1 MSDNIMLSK
10 DDREA
15 IFVHV
20 LVLSKA
26 FVELAAY
33 SSSLNEDI
41 AKQSKDICELASMVS
56 AMVCRTLGYNNEEAM
71 KITEKVYN
79 MKKKD
84 NLSDLSIDD
93 FINTDA

>member
-10 DDREA
+10 SDREML
-15 IFVHV
+15 FVHV
-20 LVLSKA
+20 LILGKA

-33 SSSLNEDI
+33 SSSLDEDI
-41 AKQSKDICELASMVS
+41 ANQSKDICELASMVS

-84 NLSDLSIDD
+84 KLSDLSIDD
-93 FINTDA
+93 FLNTDA

>member
-10 DDREA
+10 SDREMLL
-15 IFVHV
+15 VHV
-20 LVLSKA
+20 LTLSKA

-33 SSSLNEDI
+33 SSSLDEDI

-84 NLSDLSIDD
+84 KLSDLSIDD
-93 FINTDA
+93 FLNTDA

>member
-10 DDREA
+10 DDREML
-15 IFVHV
+15 FVHV
-20 LVLSKA
+20 LVLGKA

-33 SSSLNEDI
+33 SSSFDEDI
-41 AKQSKDICELASMVS
+41 AKQSKDICELASMVT
-56 AMVCRTLGYNNEEAM
+56 AVVCRTLGFNNEEAI

-84 NLSDLSIDD
+84 DLSDLSIDD
-93 FINTDA
+93 FMNTDA

>member
-10 DDREA
+10 DDREML
-15 IFVHV
+15 FVHV
-20 LVLSKA
+20 LVLGKA

-33 SSSLNEDI
+33 SSSLDEDI
-41 AKQSKDICELASMVS
+41 ANQSKDICELASMVS
-56 AMVCRTLGYNNEEAM
+56 AAVCRTLGFNNEEAM

-84 NLSDLSIDD
+84 DLSDLSIDD
-93 FINTDA
+93 FMNTDA

>member
-1 MSDNIMLSK
+1 MLSK
-10 DDREA
+10 DDREML
-15 IFVHV
+15 FVHV

>member
-1 MSDNIMLSK
+1 MLSK
-10 DDREA
+10 DDREML
-15 IFVHV
+15 FVHV
-20 LVLSKA
+20 LVLGKA

-33 SSSLNEDI
+33 SSSIDEDV
-41 AKQSKDICELASMVS
+41 ANQSKDICELASMGS
-56 AMVCRTLGYNNEEAM
+56 AGVCRTLGFNNEEAM

-93 FINTDA
+93 FLNTDA

>member
-10 DDREA
+10 DDREML
-15 IFVHV
+15 FVHV
-20 LVLSKA
+20 LVLGKA

-33 SSSLNEDI
+33 SSSLDEDI

-56 AMVCRTLGYNNEEAM
+56 AGVCMTLGFNNEEAM

-79 MKKKD
+79 MKKKG

-93 FINTDA
+93 FLDTDA

>member
-10 DDREA
+10 DDREML
-15 IFVHV
+15 FVHV
-20 LVLSKA
+20 LVLGKA

-33 SSSLNEDI
+33 SSSLDEDI
-41 AKQSKDICELASMVS
+41 AKQSKDICELASMVT
-56 AMVCRTLGYNNEEAM
+56 AVVCRTLGFNNEEAI

-84 NLSDLSIDD
+84 DLSDLSIDD
-93 FINTDA
+93 FMNTDA

>member
-10 DDREA
+10 DDREML
-15 IFVHV
+15 FVHV
-20 LVLSKA
+20 LVLGKA

-33 SSSLNEDI
+33 SSSLDEDI
-41 AKQSKDICELASMVS
+41 ANQSKDICEMASM
-56 AMVCRTLGYNNEEAM
+56 ATATVCRTLGYSSEEAM

-93 FINTDA
+93 FLNTDA

>member
-10 DDREA
+10 SDREMLL
-15 IFVHV
+15 VHV
-20 LVLSKA
+20 LTLSKA

-33 SSSLNEDI
+33 SSSLDEDI
-41 AKQSKDICELASMVS
+41 SKQSKDICELASMVS

>member
-10 DDREA
+10 DDREML
-15 IFVHV
+15 FVHV

-33 SSSLNEDI
+33 SSSLDEDI
-41 AKQSKDICELASMVS
+41 AKQSKDICELASMV
-56 AMVCRTLGYNNEEAM
+56 AAGVCRTLGFNNEEAM

-79 MKKKD
+79 MKKKG

-93 FINTDA
+93 FLNTDA

>member
-33 SSSLNEDI
+33 SSSLDEVLLI
-41 AKQSKDICELASMVS
+41 RAKTYVS
-56 AMVCRTLGYNNEEAM
+56 
-71 KITEKVYN
+71 
-79 MKKKD
+79 
-84 NLSDLSIDD
+84 
-93 FINTDA
+93 

>member
-10 DDREA
+10 DDREML
-15 IFVHV
+15 FVHV

>member
-10 DDREA
+10 DDREML
-15 IFVHV
+15 FVHV

-33 SSSLNEDI
+33 SSSLDEDI
-41 AKQSKDICELASMVS
+41 ANQSKDICELASMVS
-56 AMVCRTLGYNNEEAM
+56 ACVCRTLGFNNEEAM

-79 MKKKD
+79 MKKKG

-93 FINTDA
+93 FLDADA

>member
-10 DDREA
+10 DDREML
-15 IFVHV
+15 FVHV

-33 SSSLNEDI
+33 SSSLDEDI

-84 NLSDLSIDD
+84 KLSDLSIDD
-93 FINTDA
+93 FLNTDA